1 MGREGPVPI
10 TDILIKLA
18 VSLVLGGAIGLERE
32 LSNKPAGLRT
42 NILICTG
49 ATMMMAL
56 SGMVLESR
64 ANAGSDLLRIAAGV
78 ITGIGFMGAGS
89 IIRAGGH
96 VQGLT
101 TASTMWAVTALGL
114 VVGAGYYLVAAV
126 FTAAIILTLSLFR
139 LVEAAVPKRTGYVYV
154 LSLADMEGAADKIA
168 GIASDLGVWLESVC
182 LKRANGGASMT
193 FGFSARSKKER
204 EFRRALD
211 GAAEILEIRQP

>member
-1 MGREGPVPI
+1 MPI
-10 TDILIKLA
+10 TDVLIRLA

-32 LSNKPAGLRT
+32 FSNKPAGLRT

-56 SGMVLESR
+56 SGMILTAPS
-64 ANAGSDLLRIAAGV
+64 AGGSDLLRIAAGV

-114 VVGAGYYLVAAV
+114 VIGAGYYLVAAA
-126 FTAAIILTLSLFR
+126 FTAVIMFTLVAFR
-139 LVEAAVPKRTGYVYV
+139 RLEAAVPKKRSCSVV
-154 LSLADMEGAADKIA
+154 LKIPDMNEAADQVVA
-168 GIASDLGVWLESVC
+168 AAVSHGIRLESVC
-182 LKRANGGASMT
+182 LKRADKTILMSFAFFT
-193 FGFSARSKKER
+193 R
-204 EFRRALD
+204 ENAECAFLRGLPA
-211 GAAEILEIRQP
+211 AAEIVEICRGQV